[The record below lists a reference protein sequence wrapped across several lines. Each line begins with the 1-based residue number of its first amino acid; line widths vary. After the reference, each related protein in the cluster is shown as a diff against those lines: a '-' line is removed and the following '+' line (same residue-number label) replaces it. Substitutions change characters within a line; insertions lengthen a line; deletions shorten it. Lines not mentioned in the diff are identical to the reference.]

1 MVIYIF
7 GNPDLE
13 FDSLPLRILPK
24 LKKDFPNIRFEIKDP
39 NEDWEIPSLLII
51 MDTVIGIERIE
62 IFNDLG
68 VFAQSPRVSVHDFDL
83 GTYLRYL
90 KKLDK
95 LETIKIIGVP
105 PILSELEALNQLNM
119 IFNSNLL

>member
-68 VFAQSPRVSVHDFDL
+68 VFTQSPRVSVHDFDL

-90 KKLDK
+90 KKLGK